1 MSVKILDPD
10 VFVGLKDA
18 VSPEGSPEAVKATL
32 LLKPFTG
39 TTEIVEDEL
48 EPAPSERLFG
58 ELESVKLGVG
68 IVS

>member
-1 MSVKILDPD
+1 
-10 VFVGLKDA
+10 
-18 VSPEGSPEAVKATL
+18 
-32 LLKPFTG
+32 LKPFTG